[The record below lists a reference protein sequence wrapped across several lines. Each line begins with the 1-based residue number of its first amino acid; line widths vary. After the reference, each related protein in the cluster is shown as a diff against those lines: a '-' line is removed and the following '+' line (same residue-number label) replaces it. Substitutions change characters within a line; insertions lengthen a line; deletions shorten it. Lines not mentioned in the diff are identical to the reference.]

1 MKLTQILADIICD
14 TLLDPNALDR
24 ARRQKGAFTRNCRKL
39 PYWTLVKL
47 LLSNV
52 KKTISAS
59 LDSFF
64 HELKLKSGAPSV
76 SCSQQAFSKARS
88 KINHSIFKEA
98 FERTLDFLCSQD
110 SFAFHTR
117 FLGVWGRQ
125 IIAIDGSKIPL
136 PNRKALLDKYGSI
149 GRGASSPTAIASVA
163 FDVLNDRVLDAQFE
177 PIHLDER
184 TLAMRHMDNIKNK
197 ARASLLYTMFVFD
210 RGYASKEL
218 IAYIEDTI
226 HAGYLFRL
234 RSKFNNAIDA
244 LPAPA
249 DQYGIT
255 DHILVLDDRKVRVL
269 KFYLP
274 GETLETLITNDF
286 GLDQGLFRQCYFL
299 RWPVEEDYKLIKEK
313 IGLTDF
319 RGYSENSIL
328 QEFWISILL
337 ANLTLA
343 IKKET
348 DGIIDRTINQKNNK
362 HRYMTNI
369 NELVGCLSR
378 RLPEYMD
385 SETPAEKFTIIRD
398 IFCFAVSHRVRDK
411 KGCKESNPRDIPRKV
426 KHHYNNKATH

>member
-1 MKLTQILADIICD
+1 MKLTQILTDIICN
-14 TLLDPNALDR
+14 TLLDPKALDR
-24 ARRQKGAFTRNCRKL
+24 ARRQKGAFTRNCGKL
-39 PYWTLVKL
+39 PYWTLIKL

-64 HELKLKSGAPSV
+64 HEFSLKSGSH
-76 SCSQQAFSKARS
+76 SYGCSQQAFSKARS
-88 KINHSIFKEA
+88 KISYSIFKEA
-98 FERTLDFLCSQD
+98 FECTLDFLCSQD
-110 SFAFHTR
+110 SFDFHAR

-136 PNRKALLDKYGSI
+136 PNRKALLDRYGSI

-177 PIHLDER
+177 PVNVDER
-184 TLAMRHMDNIKNK
+184 SLAIKHMDNIKSK
-197 ARASLLYTMFVFD
+197 ARTNLLYTLFVFD
-210 RGYASKEL
+210 RGYASKNL
-218 IAYIEDTI
+218 ISYIEDTI
-226 HAGYLFRL
+226 HARYLFRL
-234 RSKFNNAIDA
+234 RSKFNNTIDA

-249 DQYGIT
+249 EQHGIT
-255 DHILVLDDRKVRVL
+255 DSIFALDGRKIRVL

-274 GETLETLITNDF
+274 SGTLETLITNDF
-286 GLDQGLFRQCYFL
+286 DLDKNLFRQCYFL
-299 RWPVEEDYKLIKEK
+299 RWPVEENYKLIKEK
-313 IGLTDF
+313 IGLTNF

-328 QEFWISILL
+328 QEFWIAILL

-348 DGIIDRTINQKNNK
+348 DGIIDSTINQKNNK
-362 HRYMTNI
+362 HRYMTNM

-378 RLPEYMD
+378 RLPEYMESD
-385 SETPAEKFTIIRD
+385 TLTEKFAVIQD
-398 IFCFAVSHRVRDK
+398 IFTFAISHRVRDK
-411 KGCKESNPRDIPRKV
+411 KGCGESNPRNIPRKV